1 MASGINTNVA
11 SLTAQRNLGASASSL
26 NTSIARLSS
35 GLRINSAKDDAAGLA
50 ISERFTGQIRG
61 VNQAIRNAGDGIS
74 LGQTAE
80 GALSASGDILQRVRE
95 LAVQSANATNSAG
108 DRQALQAEVGQL
120 VSELDRISQ
129 TTQFNGKNLL
139 DGTFGT
145 QKFQVGANA
154 NQTITAATANMRTSV
169 YGNNQSLASNGSGV
183 SAATAATVGAG
194 NYSLN
199 GIGSASVTINGSI
212 GTKTTSVASN
222 SSAKTAA
229 ASINAIKDDTGV
241 IATARTDVKLAIGTT
256 GGTNTMT
263 LMGDNTTAEKVTF
276 NLAAG
281 SASDRLSNAVSAIN
295 EKSAKTGITASLS
308 DAGDYILLSNSSGS
322 DITVATAAGVA
333 NADSLTVTK
342 LDANGDV
349 VAGDTALGAGS
360 TAAGISSTVS
370 GYITLDSD
378 KAFSATATAA
388 NSFITTTAASSLQK
402 VSDLDITSFKNATKA
417 LKTVDAGIAFINGE
431 RAKLGAMQS
440 RFETAISNLSV
451 GSENMSAARS
461 RIQDADFA
469 QETANLSRAQ
479 ILQQAGTAMVAQAN
493 QLPQGVMS
501 LLR

>member
-1 MASGINTNVA
+1 MASTINTNVA
-11 SLTAQRNLGASASSL
+11 SLTAQRNLGASASAL

-74 LGQTAE
+74 LAQTAE

-169 YGNNQSLASNGSGV
+169 YGNNQSLASNGTGAAAAASV
-183 SAATAATVGAG
+183 SVGAG
-194 NYSLN
+194 TAGQN
-199 GIGSASVTINGSI
+199 GISSASVTINGSI
-212 GTKTTSVASN
+212 GVKSTSVASN

-241 IATARTDVKLAIGTT
+241 MATARTDVKLVISAT

-263 LMGDNTTAEKVTF
+263 LMGDNTTAAATVTF

-295 EKSAKTGITASLS
+295 EKSATTGITASLS
-308 DAGDYILLSNSSGS
+308 DAGDYVLLSNSSGS
-322 DITVATAAGVA
+322 DITVATAAGVT
-333 NADSLTVTK
+333 NADSFSLTK
-342 LDANGDV
+342 LDADGGV
-349 VAGDTALGAGS
+349 VAGVTTLAAAS
-360 TAAGISSTVS
+360 TGTGISSTVS

-378 KAFSATATAA
+378 KAFSVTAT
-388 NSFITTTAASSLQK
+388 STTFVTTSAASKLQE
-402 VSDLDITSFKNATKA
+402 VAALDITSFKNATKA
-417 LKTVDAGIAFINGE
+417 IKTVDAGIAFINGE
-431 RAKLGAMQS
+431 RAKLGALQS
-440 RFETAISNLSV
+440 RFETAISNLGV

-493 QLPQGVMS
+493 QLPQGVLS

>member
-1 MASGINTNVA
+1 MASGINTNIA
-11 SLTAQRNLGASASSL
+11 SLTAQRNLSGSQGAL

-61 VNQAIRNAGDGIS
+61 VNQAMRNAGDGIS

-169 YGNNQSLASNGSGV
+169 YGNNQSLASNGTGV
-183 SAATAATVGAG
+183 AAGTTVGVTAAGA
-194 NYSLN
+194 NLN
-199 GIGSASVTINGSI
+199 GMGSASVTINGSI
-212 GTKTTSVASN
+212 GSKSTSVASN
-222 SSAKTAA
+222 SSAKAAA
-229 ASINAIKDDTGV
+229 ASINSLKDDTGV
-241 IATARTDVKLAIGTT
+241 IATARTDVRLDIGAV
-256 GGTNTMT
+256 GGTNTLT
-263 LMGDNTTAEKVTF
+263 LKGDNTTAETVIF

-281 SASDRLSNAVSAIN
+281 SASDRLSAAVSVIN

-308 DAGDYILLSNSSGS
+308 DKGDYMILSNSSGS

-349 VAGDTALGAGS
+349 VAGDTALATAT

-378 KAFSATATAA
+378 KAFSATAT
-388 NSFITTTAASSLQK
+388 STTFVTTALSSDLQK

-417 LKTVDAGIAFINGE
+417 LKTVDAGIAFVNGE